1 MKADGISAIKT
12 PQQNKVTAWP
22 ADRVERWAVASLVPY
37 ARNSRTHSPEQVDQ
51 IAASI
56 REWGWTVP
64 VLVDENSG
72 LIAGHARVMAAKQL
86 GLIEIPV
93 MVAVGWS
100 EAQKRAYVI
109 ADNKLAENAGW
120 DDALLRVE
128 LTELQALNFDLGT
141 TGFSLDEIATL
152 TMDGAGGLTDP
163 DDAPEAP
170 ANPVSGLGDV
180 WILGKHR
187 LVCGDATNAADVARA
202 LNGVTPALMVS
213 DPPYGVAYDPSWRA
227 RAGVNLNAGKLGKV
241 DNDDQADWS
250 AAWALFPGDVAYVWH
265 AGKFA
270 ATVQASLESCD
281 FEVRSQIIWAKDRFA
296 LSRGDYHWQHE
307 PCWYAV
313 RRNARGGW
321 SGDRSQSTLWTIP
334 SREDKGLGHGTQ
346 KPVECMRRPIA
357 NNSSPGQAVYDPFV
371 GSGTTIIAG
380 EMTGRCVH
388 ALELN
393 PAYVD
398 VAVIRW
404 QSFTGKTAVLE
415 ATGKSFLTTM
425 PARSA
430 GSASSATKTAP
441 AMKRKAGS
449 SPRTSA
455 PSTAATAS

>member
-1 MKADGISAIKT
+1 MMDAH
-12 PQQNKVTAWP
+12 QETAWP
-22 ADRVERWAVASLVPY
+22 ADRVERRPTASLVPY
-37 ARNSRTHSPEQVDQ
+37 ARNSRTHSAEQVDQ

-64 VLVDENSG
+64 VLVDENDG
-72 LIAGHARVMAAKQL
+72 LITGHARVMAAKQL
-86 GLIEIPV
+86 GLAEIPV
-93 MVAVGWS
+93 MVATGWT
-100 EAQKRAYVI
+100 EAQRRAYVI
-109 ADNKLAENAGW
+109 ADNKLALNAGW
-120 DDALLRVE
+120 DDALLKIE
-128 LTELQALNFDLGT
+128 LTELQALDFDLGM

-152 TMDGAGGLTDP
+152 TMEASAGLTDP

-170 ANPVSGLGDV
+170 ANPVSCSGDV
-180 WILGKHR
+180 WILGAHR
-187 LVCGDATNAADVARA
+187 IVCGDATSAKDVARA
-202 LNGVTPALMVS
+202 LNGVTPALMVC
-213 DPPYGVAYDPSWRA
+213 DPPYGVDYDPSWRA
-227 RAGVNLNAGKLGKV
+227 RAGVNLNPGKLGKV
-241 DNDDQADWS
+241 TNDDQADWS

-270 ATVQASLESCD
+270 ATVQASLEGCD
-281 FEVRSQIIWAKDRFA
+281 FEIRSQIIWAKDRFA

-321 SGDRSQSTLWTIP
+321 AGDRSQSTLWTIP
-334 SREDKGLGHGTQ
+334 SREDRGLGHGTQ

-380 EMTGRCVH
+380 EMTGRSVH

-404 QSFTGKTAVLE
+404 QAFTGKTAILE
-415 ATGKSFLTTM
+415 ATGESFLTTVA
-425 PARSA
+425 ARSA

-441 AMKRKAGS
+441 PSKRRAGS

-455 PSTAATAS
+455 RSTAATAS